1 MQIDYAGITNI
12 KITSSSR
19 NDEGDPHEEGG
30 AEGSQA
36 RSGAYRF
43 LLDCV
48 AQFFTDLLDSNIEQ
62 LAPGSKKRKIR
73 LTTKWCPTPG
83 SLFSRTTLLCEAIA
97 HRLFLCNSSPDYTD
111 LTEEHYE
118 YHLLHLRGEVL
129 VPLREV
135 MELPEVYMSAQ

>member
-1 MQIDYAGITNI
+1 
-12 KITSSSR
+12 
-19 NDEGDPHEEGG
+19 
-30 AEGSQA
+30 
-36 RSGAYRF
+36 
-43 LLDCV
+43 LDCV

-62 LAPGSKKRKIR
+62 LAPGSKKRKIG

-97 HRLFLCNSSPDYTD
+97 HRLFPCNSSPDYTD